1 MKIPE
6 WLVGVLFLA
15 GLILI
20 GVAAPYLAFVF
31 AVTVAWARAEL
42 WPFNKKK

>member
-6 WLVGVLFLA
+6 WLVGVLFLGA
-15 GLILI
+15 LILI
-20 GVAAPYLAFVF
+20 GVAAPYLAF
-31 AVTVAWARAEL
+31 ALALAIGWARAEL